1 METLK
6 SELLEKEL
14 ETIISTKIVDR
25 IKEIRESQELSRGDW
40 LEYIR
45 PKCKMKSSSK
55 DVYKLDIFFVPTFS
69 DVWGCIN
76 NF

>member
-25 IKEIRESQELSRGDW
+25 IKEIRESQELSRGD
-40 LEYIR
+40 
-45 PKCKMKSSSK
+45 
-55 DVYKLDIFFVPTFS
+55 
-69 DVWGCIN
+69 
-76 NF
+76 